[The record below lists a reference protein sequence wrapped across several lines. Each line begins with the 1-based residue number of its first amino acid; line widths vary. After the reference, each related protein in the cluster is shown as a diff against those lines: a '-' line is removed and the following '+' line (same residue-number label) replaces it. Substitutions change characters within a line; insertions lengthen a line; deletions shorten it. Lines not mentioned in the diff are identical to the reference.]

1 MNANKKQIGFC
12 RTIQAKL
19 HEQGSG
25 LGFTEAQLQFIIE
38 AASFMAQI
46 MVTAPPV
53 NENGEP
59 VHITS
64 F

>member
-1 MNANKKQIGFC
+1 MNANQKQIEFY
-12 RTIQAKL
+12 RTMQSKL

-38 AASFMAQI
+38 AATFMAQI
-46 MVTAPPV
+46 MVMTPPV
-53 NENGEP
+53 SENGEP

-64 F
+64 H